1 METSVGLKIF
11 AAVVAVTIPLTTS
24 LAHADDDIS
33 RSEELFA
40 LCGACYGLDGKGVE
54 TLKAPGL
61 VNEADWYSVAQLKS
75 LRSGMRGTHQSDLTG
90 MQMRPMSPTL
100 LDDQAL
106 RDVAAYI
113 RTLRQ

>member
-40 LCGACYGLDGKGVE
+40 
-54 TLKAPGL
+54 
-61 VNEADWYSVAQLKS
+61 
-75 LRSGMRGTHQSDLTG
+75 SGMRGTHQSDLTG

-100 LDDQAL
+100 RDDQAL